1 MRVRSL
7 RRTIE
12 SYKDTGLIE
21 QRKLER
27 TGSVCASKHEK
38 PPTRKLF
45 CVQGCEFNSWTN
57 SQKLSHFSHSKIFFS
72 LPLFSW
78 ILQVAC
84 QWDAPLSPFIIA
96 NPCRG
101 PDRGGTPKTLQT
113 TFLLLFVQKMMFF
126 SRGRTRKLIT
136 YSDHFLIMS
145 STNFTSD

>member
-45 CVQGCEFNSWTN
+45 CVQGCEFNFHEPTPKNCPISLTIK
-57 SQKLSHFSHSKIFFS
+57 SFS
-72 LPLFSW
+72 L
-78 ILQVAC
+78 C
-84 QWDAPLSPFIIA
+84 LSSAEFFKSHV
-96 NPCRG
+96 NG
-101 PDRGGTPKTLQT
+101 V
-113 TFLLLFVQKMMFF
+113 LLFHLLSLQIPVEVLTEEVHPKHCKRLF
-126 SRGRTRKLIT
+126 
-136 YSDHFLIMS
+136 YYFLS
-145 STNFTSD
+145 KK